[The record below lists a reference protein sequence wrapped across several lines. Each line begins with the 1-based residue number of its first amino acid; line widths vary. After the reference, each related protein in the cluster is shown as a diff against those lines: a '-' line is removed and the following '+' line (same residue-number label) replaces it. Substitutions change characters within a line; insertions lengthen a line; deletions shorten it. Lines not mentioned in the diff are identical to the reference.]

1 MLLDF
6 AFVTNVYY
14 GTTYEQKRGDM
25 KILKFF
31 HEHGYI
37 VVENEKIEMYGDWGV
52 KLTIDLA
59 GNLSRDW
66 TIDYN
71 HYEPSKGV
79 DNPAAWL
86 KPVEDTQIV
95 MKDFGVLK
103 TATDEAITFISNQE
117 VYQFKVGGV
126 ELYTRKGW
134 KKIYD
139 MEFVTFV

>member
-1 MLLDF
+1 
-6 AFVTNVYY
+6 
-14 GTTYEQKRGDM
+14 M

-37 VVENEKIEMYGDWGV
+37 VVENEKIEMYGDWGA

-95 MKDFGVLK
+95 MKDFSVLK
-103 TATDEAITFISNQE
+103 TATDGLNEAISFISNQE
-117 VYQFKVGGV
+117 VYQFKMGGV
-126 ELYTRKGW
+126 ERYTRKGW
-134 KKIYD
+134 IKIYD
-139 MEFVTFV
+139 MQFVTFV